1 MLQANEVLV
10 NDAVDKKIK
19 KIQEERLKEKERKE
33 RIITSASPETED
45 VTENTTSKRENEEEE
60 EVINNFFDPTINTY
74 ERPIMQ
80 MLVRYGEQQMCVVE
94 GENGEDIPLT
104 VIEYIYYSMKEDGFE
119 LQEPLYRQMLD
130 EAMQHLHDEGFTA
143 EHYFLNHID
152 PRLSSTAFDLST
164 DREQLSRIH
173 GEQYSVHPAETVPPM
188 IASLK
193 LAHVRGELKQIIE
206 QTKRP
211 ENLKD
216 NEAFRALMER
226 YNEKKHQADL
236 LAKEA
241 GDRVVLR

>member
-1 MLQANEVLV
+1 
-10 NDAVDKKIK
+10 
-19 KIQEERLKEKERKE
+19 
-33 RIITSASPETED
+33 
-45 VTENTTSKRENEEEE
+45 
-60 EVINNFFDPTINTY
+60 
-74 ERPIMQ
+74 
-80 MLVRYGEQQMCVVE
+80 
-94 GENGEDIPLT
+94 
-104 VIEYIYYSMKEDGFE
+104 MKEDGFE

-143 EHYFLNHID
+143 EHYFLNHPD

-173 GEQYSVHPAETVPPM
+173 GEQYSEHPAETVPPM

-193 LAHVRGELKQIIE
+193 LSHVKAELKQIIE

-216 NEAFRALMER
+216 HEAFRALMDR